1 MAKMAIEI
9 LLTDEGMAET
19 EEYFKNAVVTSTD
32 KIGTKKAT
40 KKRTLDQ
47 KVMQAER
54 RNQFDKL
61 LTAAIE
67 EALSTLG
74 EPVKNAIYINLEDYF
89 DIPKMQIPDKI
100 NDFCDLLHQ
109 IFGRLAADRL
119 ETKFIRNLK
128 AKIEAKMPDIQS
140 GYSTTDEVSFIEYV
154 INMRGKFIV
163 KHALG
168 T

>member
-1 MAKMAIEI
+1 
-9 LLTDEGMAET
+9 
-19 EEYFKNAVVTSTD
+19 
-32 KIGTKKAT
+32 
-40 KKRTLDQ
+40 
-47 KVMQAER
+47 
-54 RNQFDKL
+54 
-61 LTAAIE
+61 
-67 EALSTLG
+67 
-74 EPVKNAIYINLEDYF
+74 
-89 DIPKMQIPDKI
+89 MQIPDKI

-128 AKIEAKMPDIQS
+128 AKMEAKMPDIQS
-140 GYSTTDEVSFIEYV
+140 GYSMADEVSFIEYV